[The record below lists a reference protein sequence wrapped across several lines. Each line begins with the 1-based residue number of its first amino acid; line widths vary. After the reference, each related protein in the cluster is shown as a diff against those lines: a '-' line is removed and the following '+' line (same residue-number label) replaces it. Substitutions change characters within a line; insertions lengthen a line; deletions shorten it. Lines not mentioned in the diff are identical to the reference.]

1 MEKNEDLATTVWS
14 IVGTALFA
22 SWFLVLGPLGAL
34 LLLGVAYAMHV
45 ESLTLGIVC
54 GVILFLPV
62 VLTVVWAPL
71 CVAGV
76 SQEQQVEGKATL
88 AATESIL

>member
-34 LLLGVAYAMHV
+34 LLLGVAYAMYA
-45 ESLTLGIVC
+45 ENLTLGIVC
-54 GVILFLPV
+54 GMLLFFPV

-71 CVAGV
+71 CLAGV
-76 SQEQQVEGKATL
+76 PREQRVKGKAKL
-88 AATESIL
+88 AATEPIL